1 MVMENK
7 SSTKRPTGIF
17 SQSVLPVWVDRRAE
31 FKLGDRDFVV
41 IQLNTGKVEIY
52 WVDPSDGIE
61 MFQGYADERRVP
73 APYPIANSLVV
84 AALGALAAGV

>member
-7 SSTKRPTGIF
+7 SSTKRPAGIF

-31 FKLGDRDFVV
+31 FKVGDRDFVV
-41 IQLNTGKVEIY
+41 IQLNTGKVEVY
-52 WVDPSDGIE
+52 WVDPADGVE
-61 MFQGYADERRVP
+61 MFQGYADERLNPGRP
-73 APYPIANSLVV
+73 LAAPLVV